1 MDRGLAGDV
10 CVHTFGSWGSLLHKH
25 SVTQRHCCAGVLVT
39 LPGLMHHVLGP
50 ALVLGVGQHS
60 HATSAMALHSCV
72 KQTED
77 CMCRFK
83 AFLMVRKGE
92 VMWLQSVSLGQ

>member
-1 MDRGLAGDV
+1 M

-39 LPGLMHHVLGP
+39 LPGLTHCVVGL
-50 ALVLGVGQHS
+50 ALVLGVSQRSPTTG
-60 HATSAMALHSCV
+60 AMALHSCV

-77 CMCRFK
+77 CMCHFK

-92 VMWLQSVSLGQ
+92 AMWWDMVAICFSGTVSIL